1 MSSLILLPENIIEYI
16 YSYLTFK
23 QRISLL
29 SCSKYLR
36 KYHLKKIVK
45 HRLNYSDSM
54 SFILSD
60 KYHNSI
66 LKKIYKKNICLNLS
80 DIHLKIS
87 LNNELKSKKKYFIQ
101 LRNQK
106 SINLRLISKVSLN
119 NELKNIFTK
128 KHFNKLCNTNTIN
141 LEFVYNKYIFIND
154 LLQLFN
160 IQTLILTCDNNADKN
175 ELIENLHNLH
185 NKNNIK
191 KIIIE
196 VTKENDYKEILICHK
211 DYIKQFIGESYQAY
225 EKEVNNEYNS
235 IEEYL
240 SLCNKDFNDL
250 IIYLNQTKDEYLEDL
265 DLEYNAY
272 IRGDPY
278 YRENIK
284 YEDKKNK
291 FLW

>member
-36 KYHLKKIVK
+36 RYHLKKIIK
-45 HRLNYSDSM
+45 HRLNYTDSM
-54 SFILSD
+54 LFILSD
-60 KYHNSI
+60 TYHHSI
-66 LKKIYKKNICLNLS
+66 LKEIYKKNICLNLS
-80 DIHLKIS
+80 DVYLKIS

-101 LRNQK
+101 LRNPK
-106 SINLRLISKVSLN
+106 SINLRLISKVSFN

-128 KHFNKLCNTNTIN
+128 VCFNKLCNTNTIN
-141 LEFVYNKYIFIND
+141 LKFAYNKNININD
-154 LLQLFN
+154 LLKLFN
-160 IQTLILTCDNNADKN
+160 IQTLILTLDNNTDKK
-175 ELIENLHNLH
+175 ELIENLEYLH

-191 KIIIE
+191 TIIIE
-196 VTKENDYKEILICHK
+196 VTRENDYTEILICHK
-211 DYIKQFIGESYQAY
+211 DCIEQFIGESYQAY
-225 EKEVNNEYNS
+225 EKEVSNKYDS

-240 SLCNKDFNDL
+240 SLCNEDFDDL
-250 IIYLNQTKDEYLEDL
+250 IMYLEQAKDEYFEDL
-265 DLEYNAY
+265 DLEYKAY